1 MSTECEPPYSNGCKK
16 EAHYWIIDDKNL
28 GVCKRCGA
36 RKQFAVDRWVWQRR
50 KLIISKDKVE
60 R

>member
-1 MSTECEPPYSNGCKK
+1 MVKECESPHLEECKN

-36 RKQFAVDRWVWQRR
+36 RKQFAVDR
-50 KLIISKDKVE
+50 
-60 R
+60 